1 MHMTVRRSTAA
12 PSKDTPIIRSSS
24 CSAAPRRS
32 SFRPRKCNCKGKP
45 MKFANFITY
54 MPDPQKVQSVRPL
67 HRDYAQGLAS
77 QGKIVIAGPFSDGA
91 GAIIVYEAQS
101 LEQAEALA
109 ANDPY
114 AKGGVW
120 MPVLASGTIPCGE
133 WVRFVMLPIAK
144 WFVICIGALIIGVWI
159 D

>member
-1 MHMTVRRSTAA
+1 
-12 PSKDTPIIRSSS
+12 
-24 CSAAPRRS
+24 
-32 SFRPRKCNCKGKP
+32 

-54 MPDPQKVQSVRPL
+54 IPDPEKVQSVRPL
-67 HRDYAQGLAS
+67 HRDYAQGLVG

-91 GAIIVYEAQS
+91 GAIIVYEAES

-120 MPVLASGTIPCGE
+120 TKYEIHP
-133 WVRFVMLPIAK
+133 WD
-144 WFVICIGALIIGVWI
+144 IIGVNHVLLPNMAKGKSSLPH
-159 D
+159 